1 MIIKR
6 VVENM
11 SDGDFKFFIFL
22 GFLWVILNIKL
33 LKNRMSEDIDRLIFE
48 LKYKDRDDE
57 NN

>member
-1 MIIKR
+1 
-6 VVENM
+6 M